1 MLFPQSPP
9 ATCDS
14 SEGCF
19 GIFQT
24 GTYGSPSALAVCFLL
39 VLLPAGDA
47 HPTALCCSFLKERPT
62 LTVGKS
68 FPENTEI
75 KQKKANLT
83 HVFLCRLLHTLT
95 LRRHPG
101 PQIFPGP
108 PGVEPAMHNK
118 QHDPVNGHA
127 AKPSCLP
134 DPSVIV
140 HPAFPTL
147 NEGLWHQE
155 VKRSQEGGKGG
166 VFLLK
171 RE

>member
-1 MLFPQSPP
+1 MFSH
-9 ATCDS
+9 A
-14 SEGCF
+14 
-19 GIFQT
+19 
-24 GTYGSPSALAVCFLL
+24 
-39 VLLPAGDA
+39 
-47 HPTALCCSFLKERPT
+47 ALCTHSHSQDMQDPRY
-62 LTVGKS
+62 
-68 FPENTEI
+68 FP
-75 KQKKANLT
+75 A
-83 HVFLCRLLHTLT
+83 
-95 LRRHPG
+95 
-101 PQIFPGP
+101 P